1 MGALSA
7 LQPEPCDHF
16 AAAQERFADVLAFMR
31 SKEALAMTHS
41 DMEREL
47 EVRSREAQRL
57 ASQGWLDQLA
67 PGRAQAPV
75 VDAEGQ
81 PRTPKPDLDA
91 RNLDIVFGR
100 VRVQRTGY
108 GAKGQSSLH
117 PLDAQLNL
125 PVEV

>member
-57 ASQGWLDQLA
+57 AFQ
-67 PGRAQAPV
+67 RATWTSSSAASGCSALV
-75 VDAEGQ
+75 MV
-81 PRTPKPDLDA
+81 PRDSPACIRST
-91 RNLDIVFGR
+91 R
-100 VRVQRTGY
+100 
-108 GAKGQSSLH
+108 S
-117 PLDAQLNL
+117 
-125 PVEV
+125 